1 MSTPVWSSVT
11 TTLGALKPWE
21 NNPRTMSKKQAARLI
36 KSWDDLGQFQTIAIG
51 PDGSV
56 YDGHQRLAALLKVHG
71 PSYQIEARQSNRE
84 LSYDERRYI
93 ITQANLPVGAWRFQD
108 IAGWPEAQEWGF
120 DAETL
125 ATWNSDAANLATML
139 GVEAEL
145 PNPDPQQE
153 PMLESECF
161 IEIHCSKDDLQSMQE
176 ALNEWATRPTVTINI
191 S

>member
-1 MSTPVWSSVT
+1 MNWTNVT
-11 TTLGALKPWE
+11 VKLGDLQPWE
-21 NNPRTMSKKQAARLI
+21 HNPRKLTKRQAERLI
-36 KSWDDLGQFQTIAIG
+36 ASWEKFGQFQTIAIG
-51 PDGSV
+51 PNNEI
-56 YDGHQRLAALLKVHG
+56 YDGHQRLHVLHRVHG
-71 PSYQIEARQSNRE
+71 DNYTIDARRCDRA
-84 LSYDERRYI
+84 LSEDERAV
-93 ITQANLPVGAWRFQD
+93 ITLAANVLYGSWDWDQLAQWD
-108 IAGWPEAQEWGF
+108 AEAVKDWGM

-139 GVEAEL
+139 GVAAEL